1 MAMIT
6 ALVVAKAPGD
16 GRGKTRLVPPL
27 SDRQAASLQEALL
40 LDTIAAC
47 RREAED
53 VRLLTSS
60 EDERAAL
67 AALLPA
73 TRIEVQRGRGLADA
87 LRHGISDHLTGRA
100 VAIISSDLPGL
111 PAGSIA
117 EAAEALAAGADV
129 VLGPAMDGGYWLVA
143 MRAAHEAP
151 FHDIPWSTPAVWAVT
166 LSRCREAG
174 LRVHELQPWR
184 DVDTYAD
191 LAACRDE
198 LEPVLAPR
206 SARALRE
213 LTERGIVGDEAGP
226 QLVASEL
233 LAASPWRAV
242 VRDELRRTDG
252 RPSAYTYFAVPRA
265 VFVVAVTRAQELI
278 LVRQYRHP
286 VRDWTLEVPAGS
298 VEDGESALEAAQ
310 RELFEE
316 VGGSSSSWRH
326 LSTFYSSS
334 AHLSL
339 RSDAFLASEVELL
352 ASPQPDEEE
361 SLVTVRLPLGEAL
374 ARVRSGGFVEGQ
386 TALAILLATP
396 FLEETTLGTAGSPAG
411 AAPPASAEARRS
423 TPA

>member
-6 ALVVAKAPGD
+6 ALVVAKAPVA

-27 SDRQAASLQEALL
+27 SGDQATSLQRALL

-47 RREAED
+47 RREAGD
-53 VRLLTSS
+53 VRLLVAS
-60 EDERAAL
+60 ENERSTL
-67 AALLPA
+67 AVVVPG
-73 TRIEVQRGRGLADA
+73 TPIEVQRGTGLADA
-87 LRHGISDHLTGRA
+87 LRHGVSDHLTGGP

-117 EAAEALAAGADV
+117 EARDALAAGADV

-166 LSRCREAG
+166 LRRCREAG
-174 LRVHELQPWR
+174 LRVHALEPWR

-198 LEPVLAPR
+198 LEPALAPR
-206 SARALRE
+206 SARVLRE
-213 LTERGIVGDEAGP
+213 LTEQGIIGDEAGP
-226 QLVASEL
+226 RLVASEL

-242 VRDELRRTDG
+242 VSDELLRTDG
-252 RPSAYTYFAVPRA
+252 RPSAYTYLAVPRA
-265 VFVVAVTRAQELI
+265 VFVVAVTRARELV

-298 VEDGESALEAAQ
+298 VEDGESALQAAQ

-316 VGGSSSSWRH
+316 VGGRSSSWRH

-339 RSDAFLASEVELL
+339 RSDAFLANEVEL
-352 ASPQPDEEE
+352 ASPHPDEEE
-361 SLVTVRLPLGEAL
+361 SLVTVRLPLEEAL
-374 ARVRSGGFVEGQ
+374 ARVRTGGFVEGQ
-386 TALAILLATP
+386 TALAILLAAP
-396 FLEETTLGTAGSPAG
+396 FLDEVTLGA
-411 AAPPASAEARRS
+411 
-423 TPA
+423 

>member
-6 ALVVAKAPGD
+6 ALVVAKAPID

-27 SDRQAASLQEALL
+27 SGAQAASLHVALL
-40 LDTIAAC
+40 LDTIDAC

-60 EDERAAL
+60 EHERAAL
-67 AALLPA
+67 AAVVPGMA
-73 TRIEVQRGRGLADA
+73 IEVQRGTGLADA
-87 LRHGISDHLTGRA
+87 LRHGISDHLTRGA

-166 LSRCREAG
+166 LRRCLEAG
-174 LRVHELQPWR
+174 LRVHQLEPWR

-198 LEPVLAPR
+198 LEPSLAPR

-213 LTERGIVGDEAGP
+213 LTEQGTVGDEAGP
-226 QLVASEL
+226 RLVASEL

-242 VRDELRRTDG
+242 VRDELRRSDG
-252 RPSAYTYFAVPRA
+252 RPSDYTYLAVPRA
-265 VFVVAVTRAQELI
+265 VFVVAVTRARELI

-298 VEDGESALEAAQ
+298 VEEGESALEAAR
-310 RELFEE
+310 RELLEE

-339 RSDAFLASEVELL
+339 RSDAFLADEVEL
-352 ASPQPDEEE
+352 ASPHPDEEE
-361 SLVTVRLPLGEAL
+361 SLATVRLPLDEAL

-386 TALAILLATP
+386 TALAILLAAP
-396 FLEETTLGTAGSPAG
+396 FLEW
-411 AAPPASAEARRS
+411 AAAR
-423 TPA
+423 